1 MATSHLQTSKCTLY
15 DIYSNTVVVT
25 NKTLYNKNKAQHVKE
40 ICNSV
45 YLFIFGVG
53 SPTYK
58 QKSVLESK

>member
-25 NKTLYNKNKAQHVKE
+25 NKTLYNKSKTQPVTGNLQFD
-40 ICNSV
+40 
-45 YLFIFGVG
+45 LFLEVG

-58 QKSVLESK
+58 R